1 MRSATLCLITIT
13 QHYIYD
19 SLHIPHLQLRV
30 YRASQVVQLTCMPY
44 TTQTSEFGMRNI
56 EGSHGYGCPPHSLAL
71 SVPVVVFGGH

>member
-1 MRSATLCLITIT
+1 MLCEV
-13 QHYIYD
+13 
-19 SLHIPHLQLRV
+19 RV

-71 SVPVVVFGGH
+71 SVPVVVFFFFFTADISLR